1 MKRRRSYFI
10 MKKKILLTFIISIA
24 IILIIGRFVLIHML
38 NKRYHDAKTS
48 FSNSQIIL
56 IAEKLNIDSNKITI
70 HEMKYAHSQDKIFT
84 FDISLDNIDAIENNY
99 TYIGES
105 EKKSLYTNKSNS
117 NISCKILKE
126 KSEYKGEF
134 RVDEYDKE
142 LEELIRN

>member
-1 MKRRRSYFI
+1 
-10 MKKKILLTFIISIA
+10 MKKKILLTLKILLTFIVSIV
-24 IILIIGRFVLIHML
+24 IILIIGRFALIHML